1 MTVTKPSIWGTAKTL
16 WSVRLVLKHAG
27 LALAVFLLSLVWI
40 RLPDASVMD
49 VIGTALLAVLI
60 VLIAGAGESGMILR
74 LCGKARDPRRL
85 LVGTAVLLVGIA
97 MWLGWS
103 AWIDHLTG
111 GNDQLG
117 GYLNSRL
124 PHGMRNFFSY
134 PHIVTCLSWV
144 ETAAVWIGAGA
155 LGLAVVAVTASAR
168 PLRAMA
174 VGFRSMSYWV
184 VVIVGATGAAI
195 LTTSLLRWVPGRTL
209 RVEMMS
215 LIARLAV
222 VILVDVSVAA
232 LVLAISAACVRRSDA
247 AYETPVGTPD
257 ASQERTA
264 EIP

>member
-16 WSVRLVLKHAG
+16 WSVRLVLKQAG
-27 LALAVFLLSLVWI
+27 LALTVFLMSLVWI

-49 VIGTALLAVLI
+49 VIGTAILAVLI
-60 VLIAGAGESGMILR
+60 VLIAGTGESRIILR
-74 LCGKARDPRRL
+74 LCGKTHEPRRL
-85 LVGTAVLLVGIA
+85 LAGTAALLVGVA
-97 MWLGWS
+97 MWVGWS

-111 GNDQLG
+111 GNFQLG
-117 GYLNSRL
+117 GYLNSRF

-134 PHIVTCLSWV
+134 AHIETWLSWV
-144 ETAAVWIGAGA
+144 EMAAVWVGAGA

-184 VVIVGATGAAI
+184 VVIVGASGAAI
-195 LTTSLLRWVPGRTL
+195 LTTSLLQWVPGRTL
-209 RVEMMS
+209 RVEMIS
-215 LIARLAV
+215 LIARLAA

-232 LVLAISAACVRRSDA
+232 SVLAISAACVRRGDA